1 MAVFP
6 SASCQPHAGSWEK
19 ITSLLEIAEIGLQL
33 LKMPEICTL
42 FCDLKQNDMN
52 IDKFDKEICAK
63 NNFYLASQ
71 AANMS
76 DDMLY

>member
-1 MAVFP
+1 
-6 SASCQPHAGSWEK
+6 
-19 ITSLLEIAEIGLQL
+19 
-33 LKMPEICTL
+33 
-42 FCDLKQNDMN
+42 MN